1 MRTSATGDV
10 AGHRSRGFTLIELLV
25 VITLIAVAIATV
37 SLALRDPQEAQLER
51 EAERL
56 AALFEMA
63 RAEARAD
70 GLTASWA
77 PLPANQRTEVAQF
90 RFTGLPKGFE
100 LPARWLGEPVE
111 VQVLGG
117 TNVRLGPEPFVGAQR
132 VVLRLGPHQRVLAT
146 DGLSPFNVQAATP

>member
-10 AGHRSRGFTLIELLV
+10 QRRRSHGFTLIELLV

-37 SLALRDPQEAQLER
+37 TLALRDPQEAQLER

-56 AALFEMA
+56 ATLFEMA

-70 GLTASWA
+70 GVPAAWA
-77 PLPANQRTEVAQF
+77 PLPVNQRSDSSQF
-90 RFTGLPKGFE
+90 RFSGLPKGFD

-111 VQVLGG
+111 VQVLGAAS
-117 TNVRLGPEPFVGAQR
+117 VQLGPEPFVGAQR
-132 VVLRLGPHQRVLAT
+132 IVLSLGSHQRVLAT
-146 DGLSPFNVQAATP
+146 DGLSPFNVQRATP